1 MNSHG
6 EGIHTTSF
14 IESLW
19 NSLKSHIKKTY
30 HIIPSKNIFSFQ
42 IKNKNKSY
50 NLLIKL
56 FFDYYRYIENLKDI
70 ILNENDF
77 LSDEDLSNENEDLE
91 IV

>member
-1 MNSHG
+1 M
-6 EGIHTTSF
+6 
-14 IESLW
+14 
-19 NSLKSHIKKTY
+19 
-30 HIIPSKNIFSFQ
+30 
-42 IKNKNKSY
+42 
-50 NLLIKL
+50 IKL